1 MAKKAAK
8 RGKTRSKKARKKA
21 AKKSARK
28 TAKVVRRRTAKTR
41 RKTAKKTA
49 KKAAKKTT
57 RRAAKKT
64 SRRKA
69 AKKTARPK
77 AAKKTARPKAAKK
90 VARRPKATKTAAK
103 TTRPVAPATKVA
115 KPARLAPTPTFG
127 DPSSGIEVREAPKP
141 AAPAPQPKPAT
152 SAPSYLEGHYD
163 AGIER
168 YYVMLAQN
176 TPESHRL
183 GTMQID
189 KILAANP
196 KDVLAL
202 AEKGHDLINN
212 WRNGV
217 LSPDASRE
225 CQETFGTDDI
235 FAGAL
240 RWAQRSI
247 AAANAANIASP
258 YGYWAKAYAYKYQG
272 EAKLSADN
280 YKIARSYPEKAFIDR
295 AGRRK
300 KDLDA
305 ELLEGL
311 VYWSPRAQ
319 LQTLV
324 DKIDKDLRPAPGK
337 AEAWIN
343 WVKCF
348 ALHLMGRFEVSNAL
362 YPDYVPG
369 DPDVNLIIAANHAR
383 LGNEDLRQRHRRLF
397 LEKDGNADWSADL
410 EIERSPFTDKS
421 MRDFWHESVRRA
433 LAPEAAPAS

>member
-21 AKKSARK
+21 VKKSARK
-28 TAKVVRRRTAKTR
+28 AAKVVRRKTAKT
-41 RKTAKKTA
+41 
-49 KKAAKKTT
+49 
-57 RRAAKKT
+57 
-64 SRRKA
+64 RRKA
-69 AKKTARPK
+69 AKKTAKRAAKKTTRKAAKKTVRRKAAKKATRRPK
-77 AAKKTARPKAAKK
+77 AAKKAVRRPKAAKK
-90 VARRPKATKTAAK
+90 AAK
-103 TTRPVAPATKVA
+103 TKRPITPATKVA
-115 KPARLAPTPTFG
+115 KPTRPAPTPTFG
-127 DPSSGIEVREAPKP
+127 DPGRGTDVRESPRP
-141 AAPAPQPKPAT
+141 AAPAPQPKPAGP
-152 SAPSYLEGHYD
+152 APTFLAGHFD
-163 AGIER
+163 TGIER
-168 YYVMLAQN
+168 YYMMLAQN

-196 KDVLAL
+196 KDIVAL
-202 AEKGHDLINN
+202 AEKGHDLVNN

-217 LSPDASRE
+217 LSPEAARE

-235 FAGAL
+235 FACAL

-280 YKIARSYPEKAFIDR
+280 YKIARSYPEKAFLDR
-295 AGRRK
+295 TGRRK

-305 ELLEGL
+305 ELIEGL
-311 VYWSPRAQ
+311 VYWATRAQ
-319 LQTLV
+319 LQTLI

-337 AEAWIN
+337 ADSWIN

-383 LGNEDLRQRHRRLF
+383 LGNEDLRQLHRRLF
-397 LEKDGNADWSADL
+397 LEKDGNADWSADK
-410 EIERSPFTDKS
+410 EIERSPFADKS

-433 LAPEAAPAS
+433 LQTPSVGAAPAS